1 MGRISCRRLTLNP
14 YTEIQRVTL
23 LHEGLPAH
31 LILQTRHCVPPV
43 DFFCLSWRTV
53 LPTGRSNRRFY
64 YDRRHGTGI
73 WTIPVSIALG
83 LLNRADAA
91 GMLDEEYDDLQERH
105 CGTNNRIIDS
115 RNLGRQERERK
126 FASIIN
132 VNRDPDWGMD
142 PLFVIIQ
149 VPDRRWRKIM
159 IVDTQGE
166 ICTFRSTT
174 TDTSYR
180 QGVADGMTHPWR
192 LDNSMQDASCTMM
205 REFQRVLLTL

>member
-1 MGRISCRRLTLNP
+1 MNP
-14 YTEIQRVTL
+14 YTEIRRVSL
-23 LHEGLPAH
+23 CHEGLPVH
-31 LILQTRHCVPPV
+31 LKLQIRHCVPPV

-53 LPTGRSNRRFY
+53 LPTGRDNRRFY
-64 YDRRHGTGI
+64 YDRQHGTGI

-91 GMLDEEYDDLQERH
+91 GMLDERYDDVQERH
-105 CGTNNRIIDS
+105 GGTENFIIDS
-115 RNLGRQERERK
+115 RNLGRRERE

-132 VNRDPDWGMD
+132 VNRDPDWGLE

-159 IVDTQGE
+159 IVDTREG

-174 TDTSYR
+174 RDTSYR
-180 QGVADGMTHPWR
+180 QGVVDGMIPPWR
-192 LDNSMQDASCTMM
+192 LDNTMQDASRTMM
-205 REFQRVLLTL
+205 REFQCALRTL

>member
-1 MGRISCRRLTLNP
+1 M
-14 YTEIQRVTL
+14 
-23 LHEGLPAH
+23 H

-53 LPTGRSNRRFY
+53 LPTGSSNRRFY

-91 GMLDEEYDDLQERH
+91 GMLDERYDDLQERH
-105 CGTNNRIIDS
+105 CGPNNCIIDS
-115 RNLGRQERERK
+115 RNLGRRERV

-132 VNRDPDWGMD
+132 VDRDPDWGLE

-159 IVDTQGE
+159 IVDTQRE
-166 ICTFRSTT
+166 TCTFRSTT
-174 TDTSYR
+174 TDPSYR
-180 QGVADGMTHPWR
+180 QGVGDGMILPWR
-192 LDNSMQDASCTMM
+192 LDNTMQDASCAMM
-205 REFQRVLLTL
+205 REFRGVLRTL